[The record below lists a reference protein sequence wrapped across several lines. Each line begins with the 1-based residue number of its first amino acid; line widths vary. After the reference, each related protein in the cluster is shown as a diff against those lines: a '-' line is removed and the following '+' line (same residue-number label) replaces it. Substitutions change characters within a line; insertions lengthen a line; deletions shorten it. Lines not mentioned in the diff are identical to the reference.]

1 MSDRPLD
8 GCSRWQAIYR
18 VILPI
23 TLPGVLT
30 VADRGLPAS
39 TR

>member
-1 MSDRPLD
+1 MVD
-8 GCSRWQAIYR
+8 GCSRLQAIYR

-30 VADRGLPAS
+30 VAIFFVFTGLV
-39 TR
+39 